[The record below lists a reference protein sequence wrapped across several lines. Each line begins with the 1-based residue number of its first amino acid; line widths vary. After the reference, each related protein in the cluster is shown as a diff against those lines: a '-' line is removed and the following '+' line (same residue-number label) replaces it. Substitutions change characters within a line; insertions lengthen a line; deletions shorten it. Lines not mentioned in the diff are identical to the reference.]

1 MKVWLHRAAWHVL
14 SPVILSWT
22 HRLSHLLCRDVLRP
36 LLCLTTTL
44 LLNMALSSTFASITN
59 PFLSSLW
66 EFIFAT
72 YFPQL
77 LVWTPVCWSAL
88 SCWLFMSVSPIPLKK
103 KKQKP
108 TTTTKNSC
116 YQACMAS
123 TLAASHLIGS
133 LRILF
138 GRLNFG
144 LVLFLQNHQ
153 EVNSAWV
160 IEHVICRKSR
170 NLPKTS
176 SDHCYLE

>member
-1 MKVWLHRAAWHVL
+1 MWSKSAHLTGTIHLAREMKVWLHRAAWHVL

-88 SCWLFMSVSPIPLKK
+88 SCWLFMSVSPIPLNKK
-103 KKQKP
+103 KNQQQQKKQLMLPGLYGKYF
-108 TTTTKNSC
+108 SC
-116 YQACMAS
+116 EPPHWLPPDPFWQTELWTRFIPS
-123 TLAASHLIGS
+123 EPSGS
-133 LRILF
+133 
-138 GRLNFG
+138 
-144 LVLFLQNHQ
+144 
-153 EVNSAWV
+153 
-160 IEHVICRKSR
+160 
-170 NLPKTS
+170 
-176 SDHCYLE
+176 